1 MQCRRD
7 ESKFAARQYFT
18 RTFTRVT
25 SGCTGIHC
33 NKVYSALDF
42 KFLRNNN
49 FCMMLNYY
57 KISLC
62 QLQGVVDQVS
72 KQPLTDSLAT
82 GTAGF
87 KHCKHRRVET
97 AGAVQ
102 AHWCRAVQRQQ
113 GAVDQLN
120 QHSPAKPDS
129 MQHTYTDPTAHLLIL
144 LATYWS
150 CITLTDPTAHLLIL
164 LATYWSYITL
174 TDPTA
179 HLLILQHTFWSY
191 STPTA
196 CQDNYHCC
204 RLDDTPRV
212 VSSKI

>member
-42 KFLRNNN
+42 KFLKNNN
-49 FCMMLNYY
+49 FCMMSNYY

-62 QLQGVVDQVS
+62 QLQGVVNQLS

-97 AGAVQ
+97 AGAGRPLVECSAASTRCRRSTEPALTCQ
-102 AHWCRAVQRQQ
+102 TWFNAAHLHWSYCT
-113 GAVDQLN
+113 
-120 QHSPAKPDS
+120 P
-129 MQHTYTDPTAHLLIL
+129 TDPT
-144 LATYWS
+144 S
-150 CITLTDPTAHLLIL
+150 
-164 LATYWSYITL
+164 
-174 TDPTA
+174 
-179 HLLILQHTFWSY
+179 HLLILQHTYWSY
-191 STPTA
+191 STPSGPTA
-196 CQDNYHCC
+196 H
-204 RLDDTPRV
+204 LLHV
-212 VSSKI
+212 KITTTVADWMILHVLSPQKYRRNSLEYRI

>member
-1 MQCRRD
+1 
-7 ESKFAARQYFT
+7 
-18 RTFTRVT
+18 
-25 SGCTGIHC
+25 
-33 NKVYSALDF
+33 
-42 KFLRNNN
+42 
-49 FCMMLNYY
+49 MMSNYY

-97 AGAVQ
+97 AGAGALLVQ
-102 AHWCRAVQRQQ
+102 YSAASTRCRR
-113 GAVDQLN
+113 
-120 QHSPAKPDS
+120 STEPALTC
-129 MQHTYTDPTAHLLIL
+129 QTWFNAAHLH
-144 LATYWS
+144 WS
-150 CITLTDPTAHLLIL
+150 YCTPTDPTAHLLIL